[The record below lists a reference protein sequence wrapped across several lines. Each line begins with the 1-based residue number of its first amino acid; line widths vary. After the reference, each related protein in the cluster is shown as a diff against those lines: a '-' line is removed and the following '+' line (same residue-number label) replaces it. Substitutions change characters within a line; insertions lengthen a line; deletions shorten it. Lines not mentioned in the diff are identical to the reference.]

1 VEKKVKKKKKLIMST
16 SPEAIFRLNVI
27 LCIKPDRREEFLTCI
42 LNNQKGTL
50 STEPLALSYIFGED
64 TEIPNTFHFVES
76 YKGREGFEAHQIT
89 PHFAVW
95 EKFAGSDPFTSPPI
109 IHFFTEHVQIYSS
122 NNNTH
127 PNAQGAQ
134 SILFRPCI
142 DIHDGVVKQIVGGT
156 LTGSS
161 GSSSSDDL
169 AETNFVSTHSAAYYA
184 QLYKER
190 QLRGGHVIMLGRS
203 KGTEEQALSALAAYP
218 NGLQIGGGIT
228 PSNAQS
234 YLDAGATHVIVTS
247 YVFRDGRIDQDR
259 LEEMVN
265 TVGKDR
271 LVLDLSCRWREFDNA
286 PEKNGYYV
294 VTDRWQKFTNF
305 QITPDSVRSLET
317 KCDEF
322 LVHGVDVEGLR
333 CGIQEDLVSMLSQM
347 CSIPVTYA
355 GGARSLDDL
364 RLVRK
369 LGHGKVALT
378 IGSALDIFGGELKM
392 EDVLLFCQGE

>member
-1 VEKKVKKKKKLIMST
+1 M
-16 SPEAIFRLNVI
+16 
-27 LCIKPDRREEFLTCI
+27 
-42 LNNQKGTL
+42 
-50 STEPLALSYIFGED
+50 
-64 TEIPNTFHFVES
+64 
-76 YKGREGFEAHQIT
+76 
-89 PHFAVW
+89 
-95 EKFAGSDPFTSPPI
+95 
-109 IHFFTEHVQIYSS
+109 
-122 NNNTH
+122 
-127 PNAQGAQ
+127 
-134 SILFRPCI
+134 
-142 DIHDGVVKQIVGGT
+142 
-156 LTGSS
+156 
-161 GSSSSDDL
+161 
-169 AETNFVSTHSAAYYA
+169 
-184 QLYKER
+184 
-190 QLRGGHVIMLGRS
+190 
-203 KGTEEQALSALAAYP
+203 AAYP